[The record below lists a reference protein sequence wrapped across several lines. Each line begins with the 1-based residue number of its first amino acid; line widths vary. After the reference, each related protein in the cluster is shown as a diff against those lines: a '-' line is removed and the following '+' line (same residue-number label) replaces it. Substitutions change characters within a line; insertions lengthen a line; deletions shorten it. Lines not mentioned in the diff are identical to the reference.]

1 MGASQALF
9 GVMTDF
15 DRIVDGIAY
24 VNDFVPVVDA
34 CAGNAAWQ
42 CLNADAA
49 ATSAGEMLVHYHLLQ
64 EHD

>member
-15 DRIVDGIAY
+15 DRPVDGIAI
-24 VNDFVPVVDA
+24 VNDAVPVGDA

-42 CLNADAA
+42 GLNAAAA
-49 ATSAGEMLVHYHLLQ
+49 ATSAGEMLVHYRLLQ
-64 EHD
+64 ECD